1 MHILSILSIA
11 ISLGVAKTYAAC
23 WSEKL
28 GYKCCTTNFVVYSE
42 DSDGKWSIENNDWCG
57 IQYSDSCWSEK
68 LGFPCCKNTKEVV
81 TQDND
86 GKWGVENDNWCGI
99 VDNTAQSNATSN
111 NTSSCAGVPNK
122 PNATLLNSNS
132 NDPAGNRDI
141 SDSIKGDSLKNAAP
155 FRMGVGIYGSSLSTS
170 GIISKKMR
178 DIIAYQF
185 NSITYTNLM
194 KMDYMLNKSA
204 SQSNAK
210 NGNDMPVL
218 KFDTIIDGLEFCKLN
233 NIHMRGHT
241 LVWHVQAP
249 EWFFRTNFQDN
260 GAFANAQKM
269 EQRMESYIKQ
279 LMQFVQCHYPGVV
292 DVWDVV
298 NEAVEIDQGSF
309 DSSTGWNTRTKFD
322 SGKKDNL
329 WYKTMGPD
337 YVFKAFRFARKYADK
352 DVKLVYNDY
361 NTFMSQKTNAIKT
374 LVSKLKAENLVDA
387 VGLQSYLGASWPA
400 VKDYKSAIQQFSSL
414 GVDIQVT
421 ELTISTDGSGNKFN
435 QQASRYQEVFKAY
448 MELKRSGVNITS
460 VTLFG
465 LQDGYLLYDNDTT
478 DTRFWDH
485 DLKKKPVYSAVMQ
498 VLKS

>member
-1 MHILSILSIA
+1 
-11 ISLGVAKTYAAC
+11 
-23 WSEKL
+23 
-28 GYKCCTTNFVVYSE
+28 
-42 DSDGKWSIENNDWCG
+42 
-57 IQYSDSCWSEK
+57 
-68 LGFPCCKNTKEVV
+68 
-81 TQDND
+81 
-86 GKWGVENDNWCGI
+86 
-99 VDNTAQSNATSN
+99 
-111 NTSSCAGVPNK
+111 
-122 PNATLLNSNS
+122 
-132 NDPAGNRDI
+132 
-141 SDSIKGDSLKNAAP
+141 
-155 FRMGVGIYGSSLSTS
+155 MGVGIYGSSLSTS
-170 GIISKKMR
+170 GMVSKKMR

-204 SQSNAK
+204 SQSNAR

-218 KFDTIIDGLEFCKLN
+218 KFDTIIDGLEFCKNN

-249 EWFFRTNFQDN
+249 DWFFRTNFEDN
-260 GAFANAQKM
+260 ASFANAQKM

-298 NEAVEIDQGSF
+298 NEAVEIEQGSF

-352 DVKLVYNDY
+352 DVKLVYNDF

-374 LVSKLKAENLVDA
+374 LVGKLKAENLIDA

-400 VKDYKSAIQQFSSL
+400 VKDYRSAIQQFSSL

-421 ELTISTDGSGNKFN
+421 ELTISTDGTNNKFN

-448 MELKRSGVNITS
+448 MELKRSGINITS

-465 LQDGYLLYDNDTT
+465 LQDGYLLYDKDTT

-485 DLKKKPVYSAVMQ
+485 DLKKKPVYNAVMQ